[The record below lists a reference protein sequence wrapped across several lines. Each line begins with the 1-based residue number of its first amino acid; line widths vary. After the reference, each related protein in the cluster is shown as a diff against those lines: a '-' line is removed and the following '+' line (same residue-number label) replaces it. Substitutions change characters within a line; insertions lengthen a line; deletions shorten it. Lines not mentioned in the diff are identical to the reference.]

1 MEIKE
6 AIIRIKDHI
15 RVHKIG
21 QPPHIL
27 IGEALALALNALQKE
42 DKKRAVVI
50 SDKLIC
56 CPRCRSGEYTTNEQG
71 KKNEYCGLCGQHL
84 EHKENSCVRCGAIGE
99 IVHHKIH
106 LSPENIDNPDIS
118 LSEDNLELLCRD
130 CYATKQLMREILFRG
145 KRKDNGE
152 WVYGF
157 YCYNPLMKRAEIFS
171 FDETRSY
178 VYEVIPETVG
188 QFTGLTDKNG
198 KKIFEGDILEGL
210 CGLHKAYFDA
220 GFVCFDWENINGKP
234 KESFSG
240 FADDYEIIGN
250 IHDNPEFLE
259 VTK

>member
-84 EHKENSCVRCGAIGE
+84 EHKENGE
-99 IVHHKIH
+99 ICKPTQLDRIKAMNA
-106 LSPENIDNPDIS
+106 E
-118 LSEDNLELLCRD
+118 ELAEYICGIQEAP
-130 CYATKQLMREILFRG
+130 CHCCNY
-145 KRKDNGE
+145 RKDGISTE
-152 WVYGF
+152 KCGGGYDTDICRQG
-157 YCYNPLMKRAEIFS
+157 
-171 FDETRSY
+171 
-178 VYEVIPETVG
+178 VI
-188 QFTGLTDKNG
+188 QM
-198 KKIFEGDILEGL
+198 LESE
-210 CGLHKAYFDA
+210 AT
-220 GFVCFDWENINGKP
+220 E
-234 KESFSG
+234 
-240 FADDYEIIGN
+240 
-250 IHDNPEFLE
+250 
-259 VTK
+259 